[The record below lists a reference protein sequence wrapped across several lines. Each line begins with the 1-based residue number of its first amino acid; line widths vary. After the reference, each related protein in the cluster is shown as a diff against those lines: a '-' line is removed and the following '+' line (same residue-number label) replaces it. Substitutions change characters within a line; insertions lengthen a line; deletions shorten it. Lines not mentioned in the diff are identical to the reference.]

1 MRLGY
6 GLTIEQTQK
15 LTMTPELIQAIRIL
29 QFNTQELDSFV
40 QEEILENPVLEFDK
54 KHVESLA
61 ALQENLSEDYEDPGF
76 KQWQYSKDKEEY
88 SFEQFTSKEETLEDA
103 KDILTLDQKRTIL
116 LEIGEV
122 ITKIKEHQIV
132 YGDLHDANV
141 MIDQNLNFKFMDTSY
156 TPDS

>member
-1 MRLGY
+1 MNMRLGY

-29 QFNTQELDSFV
+29 QFNTQELDTFV

-61 ALQENLSEDYEDPGF
+61 SLHENIGEGYEDPGF

-88 SFEQFTSKEETLEDA
+88 SFEQFTSKEETLEDFLLLQ
-103 KDILTLDQKRTIL
+103 LTLLYSRVLSKASADSN
-116 LEIGEV
+116 IG
-122 ITKIKEHQIV
+122 
-132 YGDLHDANV
+132 
-141 MIDQNLNFKFMDTSY
+141 F
-156 TPDS
+156 

>member
-29 QFNTQELDSFV
+29 QFNTQELDTFV

-61 ALQENLSEDYEDPGF
+61 SLHENIGEGYEDPGF

-88 SFEQFTSKEETLEDA
+88 SFEQFTSKEETLEDFLLLQ
-103 KDILTLDQKRTIL
+103 LTFSTAFVETGVFLIISIAFSVGTSASVR
-116 LEIGEV
+116 
-122 ITKIKEHQIV
+122 ITLQEPPSRIFLV
-132 YGDLHDANV
+132 SSL
-141 MIDQNLNFKFMDTSY
+141 
-156 TPDS
+156 